1 MRLNRRDVLLA
12 TAALIL
18 ARLCVWAGSCQLDR
32 LGQRRARNAAVAARL
47 ALPPLNVGRETSP
60 DSARQRRLV
69 ARGTYDFARER
80 VWRLRSFDG
89 TPGVAL
95 ITPLRL
101 ADGSAVF
108 VDRGW
113 VPSPDAYHV
122 DQALYREPDTATVE
136 GLGITP
142 PRGRDDVVP
151 GALRDSL
158 PYPLVPFIVQ
168 QTGTSAPRGLPRRW
182 PAPAADDGPHL
193 SYAIQWFSF
202 ALIIV
207 LGTGALLRKTTIL
220 GHF

>member
-18 ARLCVWAGSCQLDR
+18 ASLCVWAGSCQLDR

-60 DSARQRRLV
+60 DSARQRRVV

-136 GLGITP
+136 GLVATMWFPERCATRCRTLWCLSSSSRRARPHPG
-142 PRGRDDVVP
+142 GSP
-151 GALRDSL
+151 GAGRHRPRTTDRISL
-158 PYPLVPFIVQ
+158 TPYSGSV
-168 QTGTSAPRGLPRRW
+168 LP
-182 PAPAADDGPHL
+182 
-193 SYAIQWFSF
+193 
-202 ALIIV
+202 
-207 LGTGALLRKTTIL
+207 
-220 GHF
+220 